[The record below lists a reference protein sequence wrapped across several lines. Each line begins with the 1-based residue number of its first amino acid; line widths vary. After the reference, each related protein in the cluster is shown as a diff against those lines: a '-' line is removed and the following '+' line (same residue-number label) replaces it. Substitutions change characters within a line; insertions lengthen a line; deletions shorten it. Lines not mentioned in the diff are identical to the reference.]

1 MSEISAEEL
10 SLANAHLADIEA
22 ALREDNERLTALL
35 QTAEQERDANM
46 AAAVT
51 AARECESLRVQL
63 AAALET
69 AASEKARADR
79 GDAIMQSAALA
90 VPAELIAVRAAIVRK
105 QQEAAQAAADAAA
118 AELARLGT
126 DDARP

>member
-1 MSEISAEEL
+1 MGGMRMTIEL
-10 SLANAHLADIEA
+10 SDVELAAAHLADIEA
-22 ALREDNERLTALL
+22 ALRADNERLTALL

-46 AAAVT
+46 QAAVT
-51 AARECESLRVQL
+51 AARECESLRTQL

-69 AASEKARADR
+69 AAAEKARADR

-105 QQEAAQAAADAAA
+105 QQEAAQTQADAAA
-118 AELARLGT
+118 AELARLGG
-126 DDARP
+126 

>member
-1 MSEISAEEL
+1 MGGMRMTIEL
-10 SLANAHLADIEA
+10 SDVELAAAHLADIEA
-22 ALREDNERLTALL
+22 ALRADNERLTALL

-46 AAAVT
+46 QATVT
-51 AARECESLRVQL
+51 AARECESLRTQL

-69 AASEKARADR
+69 AAAEKARADR

-105 QQEAAQAAADAAA
+105 QQEAAQTQADAAA
-118 AELARLGT
+118 AELARLGG
-126 DDARP
+126 